1 MVFLDLFFT
10 FFLIGT
16 VSFGGGYGM
25 IPLIRSLVVER
36 GWLTFEGVSNIIAIS
51 ETTPGPI
58 AVNMATYIGS
68 TVGGFLGS
76 LLATMGVVLPAFII
90 MLIIVKVLK
99 RFKENIYVQA
109 FLNGVKPIVIA
120 LVMSVGVLMMV
131 RCFYVNF
138 GDFSYAPTF
147 DFVSLGLMAGL
158 VLIKIVYAKVLKK
171 NLSPIIL
178 IIFSAAMGILIF

>member
-1 MVFLDLFFT
+1 MVLLDLFFT
-10 FFLIGT
+10 FFVIGA

-36 GWLTFEGVSNIIAIS
+36 GWLTFEGVSNIIAIAES
-51 ETTPGPI
+51 TPGPI

-76 LLATMGVVLPAFII
+76 LLATIAVVLPAFII
-90 MLIIVKVLK
+90 MLIIVKILK
-99 RFKENIYVQA
+99 NFKDNVYIQA

-120 LVMSVGVLMMV
+120 LVMSVGVLMLI

-138 GDFSYAPTF
+138 GDFSSTPVF
-147 DFVSLGLMAGL
+147 DFVSLGLSLGL
-158 VLIKIVYAKVLKK
+158 VAIKIFYAKVLKK

-178 IIFSAAMGILIF
+178 IIFSAALGILIF

>member
-1 MVFLDLFFT
+1 MVLLDLFFT
-10 FFLIGT
+10 FFVIGA

-36 GWLTFEGVSNIIAIS
+36 GWLTFEGVSNIIAIAES
-51 ETTPGPI
+51 TPGPI

-76 LLATMGVVLPAFII
+76 LLATIAVVLPAYI
-90 MLIIVKVLK
+90 
-99 RFKENIYVQA
+99 QA

-120 LVMSVGVLMMV
+120 LVMSVGVLMLI

-138 GDFSYAPTF
+138 GDFSSTPVF
-147 DFVSLGLMAGL
+147 DFVSLGLSLGL
-158 VLIKIVYAKVLKK
+158 VAIKIFYAKVLKK

-178 IIFSAAMGILIF
+178 IIFSAALGILIF

>member
-10 FFLIGT
+10 FFLIGA

-36 GWLTFEGVSNIIAIS
+36 GWLSIEGVSNIIAIA

-68 TVGGFLGS
+68 SVGGFLGS
-76 LLATMGVVLPAFII
+76 LLATIGVILPAFII
-90 MLIIVKVLK
+90 MLIIVKILK
-99 RFKENIYVQA
+99 NFKENRYVQA
-109 FLNGVKPIVIA
+109 FLEGVKPIVIA
-120 LVMSVGVLMMV
+120 LVMSVGVLMML
-131 RCFYVNF
+131 RCFHVNF
-138 GDFSYAPTF
+138 GDFSTPATY

-158 VLIKIVYAKVLKK
+158 VFIKLFCSKVLKK

-178 IIFSAAMGILIF
+178 IIFSAIVGFFVF